1 MPEAHIESRDGEII
15 PLVDVTVS
23 GDLIGV
29 FLRMS
34 VRQQFRNPTDHPLEI
49 TYSFP
54 LPYAAVLL
62 QAEIHMRD
70 RVFQSQISEAPSA
83 RARYDKSIT
92 AGDTAILITH
102 DADFYTM
109 RLGNVPAGEDV
120 VIHIRYGEWLTPND
134 GMVRVSLPTTIA
146 PRYGAPPAHL
156 TPDQVPVTDVAVQYP
171 FSYTLHIHECTVAQV
186 SVPSHVARIEA
197 NDDGV
202 AVAIAG
208 ASMDRDVV
216 VQVQGYGAYRAT
228 MMAKHQRQYWHSTY
242 LTIPH
247 TAEVTVVQSM
257 HIKLLIDCS
266 GSMSG
271 TSIEQARQ
279 AVVRLLGML
288 RDGDSIAVTRFGSR
302 VVDVTPGLMKVGAT
316 VRKQM
321 NAWVKTID
329 ANLGGTETAQAIRYV
344 LDMPTHDQPC
354 DIVVLTDGEAW
365 GIREVAAQATASGHR
380 VFPVVIGYTPSD
392 GDLQVLAT
400 QTGGF
405 CEVVTPNERIDE
417 AIGRI
422 TRRLQAQTAQ
432 NVSLSFGDAVVAW
445 ECGTIPRYSG
455 DTSLV
460 VTVTDRAAD
469 AHFSADAHQ
478 QTLASISVPAP
489 MVADFVR
496 TLAAKRLDS
505 MAGESQTKWAVT
517 HQLVAPGTALV
528 AVAAHEADAKVTG
541 NAIKAVVMQEM
552 AYGWHGREHVHS
564 SPIVA
569 YSLMPAIDMAPP
581 MPALRVRTSNKQTT
595 ASFSASSSH
604 LPDVDAS
611 DVADDTQLPRSP
623 APRHRSTPTDYVWP
637 EQAHVPAHD
646 AYIDMAQNAVVLI
659 GTATPTFAHLRQAGL
674 SADIIDALQ
683 AIAGYSEAQIV
694 AAVITTVLGTQTWSD
709 PALRTLPAALLGG
722 VKIILTT
729 A

>member
-23 GDLIGV
+23 GELIGV
-29 FLRMS
+29 YVRMS

-62 QAEIHMRD
+62 QAEIHVRD
-70 RVFQSQISEAPSA
+70 RVFQSQISETPSA

-146 PRYGAPPAHL
+146 PRYGEPPAQL

-171 FSYTLHIHECTVAQV
+171 FRYALHIHECAVARV

-197 NDDGV
+197 SDGGV
-202 AVAIAG
+202 AVAIEG

-228 MMAKHQRQYWHSTY
+228 MTAKHQRQYWHSTY
-242 LTIPH
+242 LTIPQAVEH
-247 TAEVTVVQSM
+247 VEPPPV

-271 TSIEQARQ
+271 TSIAQARQ
-279 AVVRLLGML
+279 AVVRLLSML
-288 RDGDSIAVTRFGSR
+288 RDGDSIAVTRFGSQ
-302 VVDVTPGLMKVGAT
+302 VVDVTPGLMKVGAA

-321 NAWVKTID
+321 NAWVKTVKAD
-329 ANLGGTETAQAIRYV
+329 LGGTETAQAIRYV
-344 LDMPTHDQPC
+344 LEMPTHNQPC

-365 GIREVAAQATASGHR
+365 GIREVAAQAAASGHR

-392 GDLQVLAT
+392 GDLQALAT

-478 QTLASISVPAP
+478 QTLANISVPAL

-541 NAIKAVVMQEM
+541 NAVKAVVMQEM

-581 MPALRVRTSNKQTT
+581 MPALRVRTANKQTT
-595 ASFSASSSH
+595 ASFSSSSSH
-604 LPDVDAS
+604 LHDVDAS
-611 DVADDTQLPRSP
+611 DVADDTQLPHLS

-646 AYIDMAQNAVVLI
+646 AYIDMAQYALVLI
-659 GTATPTFAHLRQAGL
+659 GTATPTFAHLQQAGL
-674 SADIIDALQ
+674 STDIIDALQ

-694 AAVITTVLGTQTWSD
+694 AAVINTVLGTQTWPD